1 MWIEL
6 KVNKFIFLI
15 IMGEESSIARE
26 MTKKKNYSNQYTY
39 LLEYNTFEAF

>member
-26 MTKKKNYSNQYTY
+26 MTKKKKTIQINIHTS
-39 LLEYNTFEAF
+39 